1 MWYWVPSKVLFRAY
15 EGNKFL
21 SRNRLEGLLMKPNC
35 SRHNVFGLFPI
46 TDCQETQ
53 HVIKYTVWVF

>member
-1 MWYWVPSKVLFRAY
+1 MWYWVPSKVLFRAS
-15 EGNKFL
+15 EDKKFL
-21 SRNRLEGLLMKPNC
+21 SRNHLDGLLMKPNC
-35 SRHNVFGLFPI
+35 SRHKDFGLFPI